1 MQGRA
6 LGKGPRFR
14 VFFSQQIPDS
24 LSEVV
29 DNRGN
34 KNGDKEQHQQEVR
47 DQVASVPQ
55 IGEEFFQVAH
65 GVYSTK
71 L

>member
-1 MQGRA
+1 MQG
-6 LGKGPRFR
+6 KGSKTGSRFR

-29 DNRGN
+29 DDRGN

-47 DQVASVPQ
+47 NQVASVPQ
-55 IGEEFFQVAH
+55 IGEKLLEVAH